1 MSHLNLPVVAHVS
14 DLAFCESYRSPV
26 DRSRS
31 RCFGDRRFQSCLRLE
46 YLFFQ
51 SRRVIEQPGCTLC
64 FPYVVINFIQLVY
77 LARAILF
84 HVLDKELVGSNSSL
98 GQVHIQL
105 KYLDLDEPI
114 TKRYPL
120 ADLVS
125 SSSVSYPS

>member
-1 MSHLNLPVVAHVS
+1 MSLTVARWT
-14 DLAFCESYRSPV
+14 DLVAGFLKILGYNP
-26 DRSRS
+26 
-31 RCFGDRRFQSCLRLE
+31 LE
-46 YLFFQ
+46 DENIFQ
-51 SRRVIEQPGCTLC
+51 SRRVIVQWEDTLC
-64 FPYVVINFIQLVY
+64 FPYVVINFIQHVY
-77 LARAILF
+77 LVRAILF